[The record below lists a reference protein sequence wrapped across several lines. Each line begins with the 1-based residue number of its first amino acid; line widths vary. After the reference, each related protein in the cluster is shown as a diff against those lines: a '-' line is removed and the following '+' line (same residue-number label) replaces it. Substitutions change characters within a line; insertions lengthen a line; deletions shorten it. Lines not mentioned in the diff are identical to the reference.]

1 MSKFSKFGAT
11 ALAMALSLTLVAPIT
26 ANAQVL
32 WKKEGTDRVYT
43 NEDTKKSL
51 SKEKNNV
58 DLMQAEDLLRTE
70 EKVHYISVNAK
81 NQTVQLATTQDVA
94 KFENFKGKKGLKV
107 KVIFKSEYAD
117 PKSAA
122 EKEVINEDYT
132 ENGAGYYKNHKG
144 DFVKIDENAP
154 KGMDYGLY
162 TIRLFAKKAGNYK
175 LTYDAKLK
183 DGSTVKKSLKVVAR
197 EDSAAIKSVTYAGKV
212 ISETTDVDAPSNN
225 KLWKKSYGENT
236 TTVKKG
242 TIKVVV
248 NKDFKLKKVEVG
260 TPRLKSA
267 TNDEGKT
274 RYGYEEATSELDE
287 ADVRDVDAYAEDEAD
302 RPGRPPE
309 GEGPNMDFLNLS
321 YKGVQDMP
329 TYSWKKVKNGK
340 KIKLS
345 KVDEAKAGMVTLAG
359 DSFYA
364 KDVQTKTVIRVTVYD
379 KKNKITKRFYYNIFL
394 AR

>member
-32 WKKEGTDRVYT
+32 WKSEGNDRVYT

-51 SKEKNNV
+51 SREKNGV
-58 DLMQAEDLLRTE
+58 ELMEAENLLRTD

-81 NQTVQLATTQDVA
+81 NQTVQLATTKDVA

-107 KVIFKSEYAD
+107 KVIFREEITDID
-117 PKSAA
+117 PSNKDT
-122 EKEVINEDYT
+122 IREDYVDNDT
-132 ENGAGYYKNHKG
+132 GAKYYKNHKG
-144 DFVKIDENAP
+144 EFVKIDANAP
-154 KGMDYGLY
+154 KGEDKGTYKV
-162 TIRLFAKKAGNYK
+162 RLFAKKAGNYK

-183 DGSTVKKSLKVVAR
+183 DGTTVKKSLKVVAR
-197 EDSAAIKSVTYAGKV
+197 EDSQAIKSVTYAGKI

-236 TTVKKG
+236 TTAKKG

-248 NKDFKLKKVEVG
+248 NKDFKLKKIEVG
-260 TPRLKSA
+260 TPRVKAS
-267 TNDEGKT
+267 TEGDIT
-274 RYGYEEATSELDE
+274 VEEYEKATSELDE
-287 ADVRDVDAYAEDEAD
+287 ADIRDEDAYAEDEAD
-302 RPGRPPE
+302 RPGIPPE
-309 GEGPNMDFLNLS
+309 GEAAEPASENKSDIQ
-321 YKGVQDMP
+321 KMP

-340 KIKLS
+340 RIKLS
-345 KVDEAKAGMVTLAG
+345 KVDESKIGIVAG
-359 DSFYA
+359 DGISLYS
-364 KDVQTKTVIRVTVYD
+364 KDVKTKTVIRVTVYD
-379 KKNKITKRFYYNIFL
+379 KKNKTTKRFYYNIFL

>member
-32 WKKEGTDRVYT
+32 WKSEGNDRVYT

-51 SKEKNNV
+51 SRDKNGV
-58 DLMQAEDLLRTE
+58 DLMEADNLLRSD

-81 NQTVQLATTQDVA
+81 NQTVQLATTKDVA

-107 KVIFKSEYAD
+107 KVIFREEITDSDGEKLTIRPDYVD
-117 PKSAA
+117 NDTGA
-122 EKEVINEDYT
+122 E
-132 ENGAGYYKNHKG
+132 YYKNHKG
-144 DFVKIDENAP
+144 EFVKIDANAP
-154 KGMDYGLY
+154 KGFEKGTYKV
-162 TIRLFAKKAGNYK
+162 RLFAKKAGNYK

-183 DGSTVKKSLKVVAR
+183 DGTTVKKSLKVVAR
-197 EDSAAIKSVTYAGKV
+197 EDSAAIKSVTYAGKI

-236 TTVKKG
+236 TTAKKG

-248 NKDFKLKKVEVG
+248 NKDFKLKKIEVG
-260 TPRLKSA
+260 TPKVKAS
-267 TNDEGKT
+267 TEGDIT
-274 RYGYEEATSELDE
+274 VEEYEKATSELDE
-287 ADVRDVDAYAEDEAD
+287 ADIRDEDAYAEDEAD
-302 RPGRPPE
+302 RPGIPPE
-309 GEGPNMDFLNLS
+309 GEAAEPARENKSDTQ
-321 YKGVQDMP
+321 KMP

-340 KIKLS
+340 RIKLS
-345 KVDEAKAGMVTLAG
+345 KVDESKIGIVAGHGISLY
-359 DSFYA
+359 S
-364 KDVQTKTVIRVTVYD
+364 KDVKTKTVIRVTVYD
-379 KKNKITKRFYYNIFL
+379 KKNKTTKRFYYNIFL